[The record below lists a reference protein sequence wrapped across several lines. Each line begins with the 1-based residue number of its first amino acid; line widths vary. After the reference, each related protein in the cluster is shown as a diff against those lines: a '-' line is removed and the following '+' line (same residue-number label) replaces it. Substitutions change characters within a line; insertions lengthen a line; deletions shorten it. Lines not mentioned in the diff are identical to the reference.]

1 MGDPR
6 KQVNKFQGPSHPWQK
21 ARIEEEKVLRREYG
35 LRRKGDIWKATSLL
49 KSLNNQAKQLV
60 VATGKQADIEK
71 KNLLSR
77 LQRLGL
83 LKEGSEIDGILGLG
97 TRDILERR
105 LQSQVCRKGLART
118 MKQAR
123 QFIVHEHVSV
133 GDRKITSP
141 GHLVTAEEEGKLV
154 IAPTS
159 VLVDPEHPE
168 MNKAKVVETPA
179 VEEETEEEV
188 KEEKTEVKKE
198 EAPVQEKKK
207 SEEKVEEKTAAPEV
221 KEESKPEE
229 KETVEEKAVEAEKPV
244 AQSEQSSAEPSSK
257 AAPETK
263 EAEVKKEVTE

>member
-49 KSLNNQAKQLV
+49 KSINNQAKQLV

-141 GHLVTAEEEGKLV
+141 GHLVTAEEEGQLV

-159 VLVDPEHPE
+159 VFVDPEHPE
-168 MNKAKVVETPA
+168 MNKEKVVETPE
-179 VEEETEEEV
+179 VKEEEETAEEV
-188 KEEKTEVKKE
+188 KEESKAEEKVEEKPAEVKKE
-198 EAPVQEKKK
+198 EAPVQEE
-207 SEEKVEEKTAAPEV
+207 S
-221 KEESKPEE
+221 KEE
-229 KETVEEKAVEAEKPV
+229 A
-244 AQSEQSSAEPSSK
+244 
-257 AAPETK
+257 
-263 EAEVKKEVTE
+263 TE